1 MYKDKQVFIQEDKN
15 NAQIDKPDRE
25 FKQSVQPLAILKN
38 NSKN

>member
-15 NAQIDKPDRE
+15 NAQNDKPDRE
-25 FKQSVQPLAILKN
+25 FKQNSQPLAILRN